1 MNNPYPK
8 QPSGSYRS
16 ILAVALQQ
24 AGEENLSRAFNSGAL
39 RLAIV
44 DTITGAVETHQGITK
59 RCIEVLEPLRG
70 NETADYY
77 HWGLKNRQFV
87 VASSKGAFV
96 YDPDDNAAKEYV
108 LKKLN
113 EQPGEVSYFG

>member
-8 QPSGSYRS
+8 QPSGSYRR
-16 ILAVALQQ
+16 ILAEALHR
-24 AGEENLSRAFNSGAL
+24 AGEQSLSEAFHSGAL

-70 NETADYY
+70 SETADYY
-77 HWGLKNRQFV
+77 HWGLTHGQFI

-96 YDPDDNAAKEYV
+96 YDPEDKAAKKYV
-108 LKKLN
+108 QQKLK
-113 EQPGEVSYFG
+113 EQPGEVSYFR

>member
-24 AGEENLSRAFNSGAL
+24 AGEENLSRAFISGAL

-70 NETADYY
+70 DETADYY
-77 HWGLKNRQFV
+77 HWGLEHRQFV
-87 VASSKGAFV
+87 VASSKRAFV

-108 LKKLN
+108 QKKLN
-113 EQPGEVSYFG
+113 EQPGEVSFFS

>member
-1 MNNPYPK
+1 MNNPYQK
-8 QPSGSYRS
+8 QTSGSYRS

-24 AGEENLSRAFNSGAL
+24 AGEQSLSEAFNSGAL

-44 DTITGAVETHQGITK
+44 DTITGAVETHEGITK

-70 NETADYY
+70 DETADYY

-96 YDPDDNAAKEYV
+96 YDLDDKAAKDYV
-108 LKKLN
+108 QQKLN
-113 EQPGEVSYFG
+113 EQPREVSYFV

>member
-24 AGEENLSRAFNSGAL
+24 AGDENLSRAFNSGAL

-70 NETADYY
+70 DETADYY
-77 HWGLKNRQFV
+77 HWGLQHRQFV

-96 YDPDDNAAKEYV
+96 YDPDDKATVEYV
-108 LKKLN
+108 KQKLK
-113 EQPGEVSYFG
+113 EQPCEVSYFS